1 MPDTVPH
8 LGVLDGDNHPFGA
21 FQDMSII
28 SCPGRKSYVTGFRLD
43 RLAVGVGLEVTCIV
57 FRAILLVTDLVA
69 IRIVHFNLHVTP
81 RIGGSPD
88 AATLSKSYSA

>member
-8 LGVLDGDNHPFGA
+8 LGVLDRYYDPFRVI
-21 FQDMSII
+21 QDMPVLPSA
-28 SCPGRKSYVTGFRLD
+28 GREADVPSFGFD
-43 RLAVGVGLEVTCIV
+43 CLAVGVGLEVTCIV

-88 AATLSKSYSA
+88 AATPSKSYSA

>member
-1 MPDTVPH
+1 MPDAVPH
-8 LGVLDGDNHPFGA
+8 LGMLDGDDYPLGVL
-21 FQDMSII
+21 QDMSILP
-28 SCPGRKSYVTGFRLD
+28 SAGREADVPSFGFD
-43 RLAVGVGLEVTCIV
+43 CLAVGVGLEVTCIV

-88 AATLSKSYSA
+88 AATPSKSYSA